1 MDLHLFSSLDQLA
14 GTVVATVFLYV
25 ATLVVM
31 RIAGR
36 RTLTRISA
44 FDVLV
49 TILIGTVIGSSMLPE
64 QPAILDG
71 VGVLITLA
79 VMQVSLAAVRQ
90 RSSRISRL
98 VDYQPKIVVR
108 DGCPDLP
115 RAPSSAQL
123 TGSDLMNL
131 LRKEGVLSVH
141 GVSVAILE
149 PQGGISVV
157 TREPAVDAVPI

>member
-14 GTVVATVFLYV
+14 GTVVATVLLYI

-64 QPAILDG
+64 RPAILDG
-71 VGVLITLA
+71 VGVLLTLA
-79 VMQVSLAAVRQ
+79 AMQVAVAALRQ
-90 RSSRISRL
+90 RSRHFSRL
-98 VDYQPKIVVR
+98 IDYQPITVVR
-108 DGCPDLP
+108 NGHPDL
-115 RAPSSAQL
+115 RRDLSSAQL
-123 TGSDLMNL
+123 TVPDLMSL
-131 LRKEGVLSVH
+131 LRREGVLSVD
-141 GVSVAILE
+141 GASLAILE
-149 PQGGISVV
+149 PQGGISVLA
-157 TREPAVDAVPI
+157 REPAVDGVPV